1 MAKVVPPRASPSV
14 VANPVPAGVGTG
26 LFRAIEREAT
36 LADRVS
42 QKLESLILSGTLPTG
57 ERLPSERELG
67 DQFGVS
73 RTVIRE
79 AVRALAAK
87 GFLEVRTGDGTFV
100 TEAKV
105 SSASAALS
113 RLLRL
118 TGTQSATG
126 ARSLYEIRRPLE
138 IAIAGLAAERA
149 TVPQIEELRGLVES
163 IQKSDLPKD
172 DFVAADIRFHLL
184 LAESTQNHL
193 FSALLNSVS
202 DLMTVIRELGTSV
215 PGSRK
220 DACHHHKAIL
230 ARIVA
235 RDAAGACRAMEAH
248 MDASEIIFDKAVAAA
263 G

>member
-1 MAKVVPPRASPSV
+1 MAKAVPPLVEPKV
-14 VANPVPAGVGTG
+14 VAVPVGAGPG
-26 LFRAIEREAT
+26 LFHAIEREAT

-42 QKLESLILSGTLPTG
+42 QKLESLILSNTLPTG

-79 AVRALAAK
+79 AVRAVAAK
-87 GFLEVRTGDGTFV
+87 GLLEVRTGDGTFV
-100 TEAKV
+100 TEVKA

-118 TGTQSATG
+118 TGAQSPAG
-126 ARSLYEIRRPLE
+126 ARSLYEVRRPLE
-138 IAIAGLAAERA
+138 IAIAGFAAERA
-149 TVPQIEELRGLVES
+149 TVPQIEELRGLVEV
-163 IQKSDLPKD
+163 IQKADLPKD
-172 DFVAADIRFHLL
+172 EFVAADIRFHLL

-202 DLMTVIRELGTSV
+202 DLMTAVRELGTSV
-215 PGSRK
+215 PGARK
-220 DACHHHKAIL
+220 DACHHHKSIL
-230 ARIVA
+230 SRIVA
-235 RDAAGACRAMEAH
+235 RDVSGACRAMEAH
-248 MDASEIIFDKAVAAA
+248 MDASEIIFDKAVVSA